1 MRVDRF
7 EMLKELI
14 NQGVWDI
21 DLVNGTIVGK
31 NGGTGADSGRG
42 YLVTGACYNG
52 HRYNFKVHE
61 IIAVAGGLNPIDATI
76 DHINGDK
83 LDNRLSNLQVLSIG
97 DNSRKGGVAPQTYYR
112 GSEHPNS
119 KLSEEYV
126 INIKHLLRGGETSV
140 TIANRYN
147 VSPRTVRDIKRG
159 KIWGWL
165 QC

>member
-1 MRVDRF
+1 MRADRF

-21 DLVNGTIVGK
+21 DLANGIIVGK
-31 NGGTGADSGRG
+31 RGGTGTDGGRG

-52 HRYNFKVHE
+52 HVYNFKVHE
-61 IIAVAGGLNPIDATI
+61 IIVVAGGLNPTDATI
-76 DHINGDK
+76 DHINGNK
-83 LDNRLSNLQVLSIG
+83 LDNRLSNLQILSRG
-97 DNSRKGGVAPQTYYR
+97 DNCRKGGATPQKYYR

-119 KLSEEYV
+119 KLSEEDV
-126 INIKHLLRGGETSV
+126 LNIKHLLRGGETSV

-147 VSPRTVRDIKRG
+147 ISPRTVRDIKKG